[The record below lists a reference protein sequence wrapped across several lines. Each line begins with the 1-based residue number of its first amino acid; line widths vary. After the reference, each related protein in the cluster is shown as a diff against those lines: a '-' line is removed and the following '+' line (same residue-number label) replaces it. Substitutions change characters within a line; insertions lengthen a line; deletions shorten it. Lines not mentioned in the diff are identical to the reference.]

1 MQSILIASFAAV
13 ASAQSL
19 NVIPYT
25 GSVDLGGCTNSA
37 IHAGTAIH
45 FDGGTTTIE
54 AGDIDVSPGEII
66 DGKYVLKQG
75 VAHFND
81 AYAKSC
87 AESSK
92 VAYNQAMGRK
102 CNKEIASDLAGLTL
116 TPGVY
121 CTPTEKFVVSAATV
135 TFDAQGDSNAEWI
148 FQTAET
154 VNTAG
159 YTSMKLANNAQ
170 ANNVYWAVGSAA
182 NLGAYSN
189 FIGNILANT
198 AINIGTSSAVVGR
211 ALGQTAV
218 TFADDGKSN
227 KNSQQSIGLP
237 TFPVPVVIN
246 KKRSMATPQ
255 PISLGGCQDSALQA
269 ATSISFS
276 GEQTVIRDGEIGV
289 APGTS
294 ITGNFRQDSG
304 SAHRNDAYAQRCAK
318 DQQTAY
324 DEARMQPCTA
334 TIQPELSGLTLTPG
348 VYCSTG
354 ASFTLSSGDL
364 TLNAL
369 GNPFAK
375 FTFITKETVI
385 TSTDTRVLLIGGGS
399 EEYVYW
405 AIGTSA
411 TLGSTSKF
419 IGNMLA
425 AVSITFGSG
434 SEITG
439 RGLAQTAISFATDS
453 EGKGKG
459 SIVGIPTVTVT
470 VAKKQV

>member
-1 MQSILIASFAAV
+1 MQSILIASAVAV

-19 NVIPYT
+19 NIIPYT

-37 IHAGTAIH
+37 IHAGNAIH

-54 AGDIDVSPGEII
+54 AGDIDVSPGNII

-75 VAHFND
+75 AAHFDD
-81 AYAKSC
+81 AYAKAC
-87 AESSK
+87 AESLK
-92 VAYNQAMGRK
+92 TAYNQASSRK
-102 CNKEIASDLAGLTL
+102 CTNQIASDLAGLTL

-135 TFDAQGDSNAEWI
+135 TFDAQGDSKAEWI

-170 ANNVYWAVGSAA
+170 ANNIYWAVGSAA

-198 AINIGTSSAVVGR
+198 AISIGTSSTVVGR
-211 ALGQTAV
+211 ALGSTAV
-218 TFADDGKSN
+218 TFADDGKAD

-237 TFPVPVVIN
+237 TSPATIAIN
-246 KKRSMATPQ
+246 SMKSRAAAGPT

-294 ITGNFRQDSG
+294 VTGNYRQDSG
-304 SAHRNDAYAQRCAK
+304 STHKNDACK
-318 DQQTAY
+318 
-324 DEARMQPCTA
+324 
-334 TIQPELSGLTLTPG
+334 SLTQCIHLL
-348 VYCSTG
+348 YQNK
-354 ASFTLSSGDL
+354 LYI
-364 TLNAL
+364 LNR
-369 GNPFAK
+369 
-375 FTFITKETVI
+375 I
-385 TSTDTRVLLIGGGS
+385 
-399 EEYVYW
+399 EYVNLIY
-405 AIGTSA
+405 
-411 TLGSTSKF
+411 F
-419 IGNMLA
+419 I
-425 AVSITFGSG
+425 
-434 SEITG
+434 
-439 RGLAQTAISFATDS
+439 IS
-453 EGKGKG
+453 
-459 SIVGIPTVTVT
+459 
-470 VAKKQV
+470 